1 MYFVYILHC
10 VGAVYFSAGC
20 CLACVFVCILCI
32 FVYHVYFLYFALCSV
47 FQCKLLLSMRAHR
60 TRRSVDRQ
68 DRAIHQGPTPTRH
81 NALMISRRF
90 LRKPFSISI
99 AHFHRAEYAPVFTFL
114 SYGLDFKFWDLFYR
128 FSSYFLLPEF
138 WIF

>member
-1 MYFVYILHC
+1 MRILYSVYFALCVQYISLKLFQCMLLLSKWAHRTYICVVVFWLVVFVYFVYILHC

-32 FVYHVYFLYFALCSV
+32 FVYLVYFLYFVVCSV

-81 NALMISRRF
+81 NALVISRRF
-90 LRKPFSISI
+90 
-99 AHFHRAEYAPVFTFL
+99 
-114 SYGLDFKFWDLFYR
+114 
-128 FSSYFLLPEF
+128 
-138 WIF
+138 